1 MSSADLSRSMSAAS
15 LAHRYPSIR
24 LLRAAARS
32 RAKPARPMPSPLD
45 RDTVIGAVRDIV
57 QSPPA

>member
-1 MSSADLSRSMSAAS
+1 MSAAS